1 MPEPISPD
9 AVRQTLLARRRE
21 LERRVDRVQTD
32 VRHQAAPLDA
42 DSEEQVVQLE
52 NDPVLDALD
61 ASGRRELAEIDRA
74 LARLDAGAYGRCERC
89 GHPIPAA
96 RLRAKPAA
104 TTCATCAA

>member
-1 MPEPISPD
+1 MHEPIPLD
-9 AVRQTLLARRRE
+9 AVRRTL
-21 LERRVDRVQTD
+21 LERRRALEHRVGRVQTD
-32 VRHQAAPLDA
+32 VRHQEAPLDA

-74 LARLDAGAYGRCERC
+74 LARLDAGAYGSCERC
-89 GHPIPAA
+89 GEEIPAA

-104 TTCATCAA
+104 TTCAACAA

>member
-1 MPEPISPD
+1 MPEPISLD

-21 LERRVDRVQTD
+21 IERRVGRVQTD
-32 VRHQAAPLDA
+32 VRHQDAPLEA

-52 NDPVLDALD
+52 NDAVLDALD

-74 LARLDAGAYGRCERC
+74 LARLEAGDYGLCETC
-89 GHPIPAA
+89 GEAIPAA

-104 TTCATCAA
+104 TTCTGCTA

>member
-1 MPEPISPD
+1 MPEPISLD

-21 LERRVDRVQTD
+21 IERRVGRVQTD
-32 VRHQAAPLDA
+32 VRHQDAPLEA

-52 NDPVLDALD
+52 NDAVLDALD

-74 LARLDAGAYGRCERC
+74 LARLEAGDYGLCETC
-89 GHPIPAA
+89 GEAIPAA

-104 TTCATCAA
+104 TTCTGCAA